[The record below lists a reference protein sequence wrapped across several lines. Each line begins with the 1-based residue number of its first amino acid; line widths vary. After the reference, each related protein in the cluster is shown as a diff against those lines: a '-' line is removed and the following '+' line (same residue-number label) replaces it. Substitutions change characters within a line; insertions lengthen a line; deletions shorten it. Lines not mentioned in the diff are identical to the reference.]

1 MDVAYRDMFHDPKLC
16 SYISRGGRLL
26 TKSIVSQI
34 GSHALVFQASAVAPV
49 LSASAARLCEQI
61 VDKPKDDDGA
71 IIREWVECG
80 CAFEAADSNEKG
92 DKK

>member
-1 MDVAYRDMFHDPKLC
+1 MVAE
-16 SYISRGGRLL
+16 
-26 TKSIVSQI
+26 VV
-34 GSHALVFQASAVAPV
+34 SHAAVFETSAVAPV
-49 LSASAARLCEQI
+49 LPASAARLCEQI